1 MKILGDDTT
10 VGNELIEPI
19 RNNIRNFLAE
29 EREIIALQK
38 NGSNI
43 SETTTTVPLQQLD
56 ISVPA
61 TVGVLDA
68 TLLTDPDDTSVL
80 LTSVKKI
87 GEEKKSLL
95 N

>member
-1 MKILGDDTT
+1 MKVLGDDTT

-38 NGSNI
+38 NGSNV

-61 TVGVLDA
+61 TVDVQARGSA
-68 TLLTDPDDTSVL
+68 RF
-80 LTSVKKI
+80 
-87 GEEKKSLL
+87 
-95 N
+95 